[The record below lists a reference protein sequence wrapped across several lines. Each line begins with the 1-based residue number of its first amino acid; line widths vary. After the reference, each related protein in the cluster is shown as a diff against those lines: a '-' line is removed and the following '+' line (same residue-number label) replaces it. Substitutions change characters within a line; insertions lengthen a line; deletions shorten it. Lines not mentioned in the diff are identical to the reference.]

1 MHITRAAGLSVLCIA
16 GATLGGCAT
25 SMAVEPPPG
34 FSLAGAWKLDPAASD
49 DPQKI
54 LDRMREE
61 AYKIISRGPTPSY
74 GPPPGARR
82 GNTQD
87 QVSQSNDQDYL
98 LAPGPGGQRPDPLQ
112 RSPMAHTI
120 MTAVERGEFL
130 TIRQG
135 PGEFVLDYGSTR
147 RSFTP
152 GGHSVVSA
160 EGGVGDQ
167 SSGWDGRSYTIVVKE
182 QYGSTVTEQYSLSP
196 DGGQLV
202 EKLHISS
209 AELSG
214 VTLMRV
220 YTPTH
225 DSAPRVTPNT
235 D

>member
-1 MHITRAAGLSVLCIA
+1 MRIARAAGLSVLCVA
-16 GATLGGCAT
+16 GTTLGGCAT
-25 SMAVEPPPG
+25 SMAIEPAAG
-34 FSLAGAWKLDPAASD
+34 VSLAGAWKLDPAASD

-54 LDRMREE
+54 LDHMREE
-61 AYKIISRGPTPSY
+61 AYKIISRGPATTY
-74 GPPPGARR
+74 ARPGARR

-87 QVSQSNDQDYL
+87 QASQSNDQDYL

-120 MTAVERGEFL
+120 MTSAERGEFL

-135 PGEFVLDYGSTR
+135 PGEFVLDYGNTR

-167 SSGWDGRSYTIVVKE
+167 TSGWSGRSYTIVVKE
-182 QYGSTVTEQYSLSP
+182 QYGSTVTEEYSLSP

-214 VTLMRV
+214 VTLTRV
-220 YTPTH
+220 YLPTH
-225 DSAPRVTPNT
+225 ESAPRVTPNT